1 MSVSV
6 PIHQSPATATAR
18 CLLLGICGAGM
29 NNLCQLLLNRG
40 QQVTGS
46 DTDSTRLQA
55 FAIAAGSSQRQL
67 ATVDWTRLQSLDFRN
82 YSHVIRSLAVPAD
95 LPIFRAA
102 VQADCR
108 IQTLPEALA
117 DCCRDVP
124 RFCVAGTH
132 GKTTTS
138 GMLWWLLQHNGRR
151 TGRYIGGD
159 FQLPRQPDHAI
170 GPAEMVVESCEYRD
184 SFLTLSPDLAILT
197 GIEPDHLDWFA
208 DPLSMLGSYTRFLSG
223 VSDRGVVIVNADCST
238 ACAAVRGANRRAVA
252 VVPRH
257 SGSGAGFA
265 EFWEYSLIS
274 SRSLSARTVT
284 GLPGQQVLL
293 RHSSGEELLLDLTVP
308 GRHNMLNAAMALAA
322 GCELGLSPFA
332 AARALADF
340 PGMQRRLEFRGT
352 WRGADLFDD
361 YAHHPTAVSA
371 VLSTLAS
378 CFPGRRVIGVF
389 EPHQCSRLRGLM
401 AEFSESLRLADEL
414 YVLPALRIRE
424 SASTEEATALSG
436 ELVQLIRNLGG
447 RAKLVSDLDRV
458 AGILDDAVRPG
469 DIVITMGAGRTN
481 TIHDQINRR
490 IQRDSAA

>member
-6 PIHQSPATATAR
+6 PIHQPSAAAVER
-18 CLLLGICGAGM
+18 CLLLGLCGAGM
-29 NNLCQLLLNRG
+29 TNLCQLLLARG

-46 DTDSTRLQA
+46 DTDSHLLQT
-55 FAIAAGSSQRQL
+55 FAVAVPSQRQVT
-67 ATVDWTRLQSLDFRN
+67 TVDWTELYSLDFRQ
-82 YSHVIRSLAVPAD
+82 YSRVIRSLAVPAD
-95 LPIFRAA
+95 LPIFKIA
-102 VQADCR
+102 VQSGCR

-117 DCCRDVP
+117 DCCRGTP
-124 RFCVAGTH
+124 QYCVAGTH

-138 GMLWWLLQHNGRR
+138 GMLWWLLQHSGRR
-151 TGRYIGGD
+151 TGRYVGGD
-159 FQLPRQPDHAI
+159 FQLPRQPEHI
-170 GPAEMVVESCEYRD
+170 SGPAEMVLESCEYRD

-197 GIEPDHLDWFA
+197 GIEPDHLDWLA
-208 DPLSMLGSYTRFLSG
+208 DTRSMLSSYTRFLSG
-223 VSDRGVVIVNADCST
+223 LSDRGGVIVNA
-238 ACAAVRGANRRAVA
+238 ACRNACTAVRGANRRTVA
-252 VVPRH
+252 VVPRDA
-257 SGSGAGFA
+257 GSGAGFV
-265 EFWEYSLIS
+265 EYWEYSPAG
-274 SRSLSARTVT
+274 SRSHFSRANG

-293 RHSSGEELLLDLTVP
+293 RHSSGEELLLRLPLP

-322 GCELGLSPFA
+322 GCELGLSPAA
-332 AARALADF
+332 AARGLADF

-361 YAHHPTAVSA
+361 YAHHPTAASA

-378 CFPGRRVIGVF
+378 CFPGRRIVGVF

-401 AEFSESLRLADEL
+401 SEFSEALRLADEL

-424 SASTEEATALSG
+424 SASAEESAALSG

-458 AGILDDAVRPG
+458 TGILDDAVRPG

-481 TIHDQINRR
+481 TIHDQIIRR